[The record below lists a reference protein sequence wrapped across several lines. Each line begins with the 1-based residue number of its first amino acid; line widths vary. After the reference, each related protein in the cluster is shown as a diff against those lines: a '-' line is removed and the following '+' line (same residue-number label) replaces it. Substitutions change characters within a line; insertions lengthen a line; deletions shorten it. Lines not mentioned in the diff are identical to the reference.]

1 MRRIGILFLRI
12 TLSLLLFL
20 TAALFLGVGTESGT
34 RALLTQVLKRTNSQ
48 DFSLEMQEVT
58 GTLLREV
65 HAARALI
72 QQEEE
77 VYAINDFVSEIS
89 LLALFRRELVI
100 EQFAGSYTAPFE
112 SLGHPTIRFSSHG
125 EFDLSQIRHLTID
138 WNVDSTK
145 ELDLLLESLATPSAG
160 DLFLSGKANISG
172 NLDSIAISHEL
183 ISPWEIA
190 SEGTVDLFASAYAFE
205 HSSEQL
211 LLRRGESTPNLL
223 NPRLTTAGDKKN
235 LIIDFAA
242 DLDDLGNRQRSV
254 QTAASAPNLKISASI
269 DLTARNANFAV
280 SAQEPAELI
289 AAFTELTLSSLNI
302 GPLSASGTL
311 SETPLNSIALSI
323 DRLDTTIDA
332 TPLTFASRV
341 DLTADGVTVEE
352 LELATA
358 GNSITARGSARDRLS
373 FDFFVNITDWDEF
386 VPGASGSLVGE
397 GHLDGTTELPTATI
411 NIAGSG
417 LSFESFSIERL
428 TIDADVNTKS
438 VDGTFLLERGVF
450 IEDEQRPVTI
460 NGRVVGSPEAHSF
473 DFTME
478 SGLASSAVSLQGG
491 FRAPFILDADLEW
504 TGRANS
510 AQLGYLPAGV
520 PWMLQTPLVVTLS
533 RNNALLSRSC
543 WRQESATAC
552 IEFSLQDSQTRAQL
566 AVENL
571 PISTLILLAEIP
583 ALDDLIGVYG
593 AAGSVDAS
601 AYYTESDTSSAKL
614 TSSLTA
620 QQVSF
625 HIGESD
631 ERQNYSLEDAK
642 LAAILEKGSWQ
653 LESRALLLKASTSK
667 PAEGSG
673 EANSTPDSSSL
684 IAASGASRRV
694 ANIDAEGLLNADQ
707 SLTGKITLQAL
718 GLEWLEAFTPE
729 LEALSGEF
737 GAELTVSGSLE
748 SPLVYATSTL
758 IDGAVT
764 LPSLG
769 IRVEGIT
776 MDAEMTDSQTL
787 TLKAQGQSGEG
798 SVKIA
803 VSVSNLELLQN
814 ATRAGS
820 PRGEATVRGY
830 NFLIVNNDTLR
841 ATASPNF
848 TLLADD
854 GALHYSGDV
863 AIPELKIVL
872 SELPPNAIDVS
883 ADTVLVAVQVRSDK
897 PVSLLE
903 RATKN
908 GITGEL
914 VLALGDEASIEGFGI
929 DTRLD
934 GRLRLERG
942 QNQSNLAYGEL
953 SLSEGTYTLYG
964 QSLAIRQGRFVFL
977 GALDNPGIDVRAVR
991 ELNEQTVG
999 VQMGGTL
1006 KKMNSTLFSSPNLSE
1021 TDILAM
1027 LATGRPFAS
1036 IGQRDQG
1043 ALLGT
1048 LASLGLERNSSLTNQ
1063 IRNSLGLDE
1072 LAIDTKDTLNN
1083 SVLTVGKYLTPD
1095 LFARYGV
1102 GIFDSSSKV
1111 NLDYTLND
1119 RLKLKAESGA
1129 QQSIDLVYSVEK

>member
-12 TLSLLLFL
+12 SLSLLLIL
-20 TAALFLGVGTESGT
+20 TTALFLGVGTEGGT
-34 RALLTQVLKRTNSQ
+34 RALLTQIFKRTNSQ
-48 DFSLEMQEVT
+48 DFSLEMQGVT

-72 QQEEE
+72 QQGEE
-77 VYAINDFVSEIS
+77 VYAINDFVGEIS
-89 LLALFRRELVI
+89 LLALFRRELII
-100 EQFAGSYTAPFE
+100 EQFAGSYAAPIE

-125 EFDLSQIRHLTID
+125 EFDLSQIRHFTID
-138 WNVDSTK
+138 WSIESTN
-145 ELDLLLESLATPSAG
+145 EIALLLNTLETPSAG
-160 DLFLSGKANISG
+160 EFSLSGKAEVSG

-183 ISPWEIA
+183 FSPWEIA
-190 SEGTVDLFASAYAFE
+190 SEGTVDLFAFAYAFE

-211 LLRRGESTPNLL
+211 LLKRGESTPILL
-223 NPRLTTAGDKKN
+223 NPSLTTAGNEKN

-242 DLDDLGNRQRSV
+242 EFDNLSNRQRAL
-254 QTAASAPNLKISASI
+254 QTSASAPNLEISASV
-269 DLTARNANFAV
+269 DLAARTANFAV
-280 SAQEPAELI
+280 SAQEPAEII
-289 AAFTELTLSSLNI
+289 AAFTEFTLSSLNI

-311 SETPLNSIALSI
+311 SETPLSSIALSI

-341 DLTADGVTVEE
+341 DLSADGVTVEE
-352 LELATA
+352 LKLATA
-358 GNSITARGSARDRLS
+358 GNSITARGSASDRLS
-373 FDFFVNITDWDEF
+373 FDFFVNITNWDEF
-386 VPGASGSLVGE
+386 IPGASGSLVGE

-417 LSFESFSIERL
+417 LNFESFSIERL
-428 TIDADVNTKS
+428 TIDADMNTES
-438 VDGTFLLERGVF
+438 VDGTFVLERGVF
-450 IEDEQRPVTI
+450 TEDEQRPVTI

-478 SGLASSAVSLQGG
+478 SELASSSVSLQGG

-504 TGRANS
+504 NGRANS
-510 AQLGYLPAGV
+510 AQLGYLPTGA
-520 PWMLQTPLVVTLS
+520 PWMMQTPLAVTLS

-552 IEFSLQDSQTRAQL
+552 IEFALQDSQTRAQL

-571 PISTLILLAEIP
+571 PISTLIRLAEIP
-583 ALDDLIGVYG
+583 ALNDLIGVYG
-593 AAGSVDAS
+593 VAGSISAS
-601 AYYTESDTSSAKL
+601 ASYTESDTSAAKL

-625 HIGESD
+625 HIGDSD
-631 ERQNYSLEDAK
+631 ERENYSLEDAN
-642 LAAILEKGSWQ
+642 LVATLEEGSWRLQ
-653 LESRALLLKASTSK
+653 SRALLLKAPASK
-667 PAEGSG
+667 PVEGSG
-673 EANSTPDSSSL
+673 ETNSTPDSPSL
-684 IAASGASRRV
+684 IATRGASTRV
-694 ANIDAEGLLNADQ
+694 ASIEAEGLLNADR
-707 SLTGKITLQAL
+707 SLTGKMTLQAL

-729 LEALSGEF
+729 LQALSGQF

-748 SPLVYATSTL
+748 SPLVSATSTL

-776 MDAEMTDSQTL
+776 MDAEMIDSQTL

-798 SVKIA
+798 SVEIA
-803 VSVSNLELLQN
+803 ASASALDLLQSD
-814 ATRAGS
+814 TRAGT
-820 PRGEATVRGY
+820 PRGEATVRG
-830 NFLIVNNDTLR
+830 NDFLIVDNDTLR

-848 TLLADD
+848 TLLADG

-863 AIPELKIVL
+863 TIPELKITF
-872 SELPPNAIDVS
+872 SELPPNAIDIS
-883 ADTVLVAVQVRSDK
+883 SDTVLVEVREESDK
-897 PVSLLE
+897 PLSLLE
-903 RATKN
+903 RATQK

-991 ELNEQTVG
+991 EINEQTVG

-1006 KKMNSTLFSSPNLSE
+1006 KNMNSTLFSSPNLSE

-1048 LASLGLERNSSLTNQ
+1048 LASLGLERNSGLTNQ
-1063 IRNSLGLDE
+1063 IRSSLGLDE

-1083 SVLTVGKYLTPD
+1083 SVLTVGKYLTPN

-1119 RLKLKAESGA
+1119 RLKLKAESGT
-1129 QQSIDLVYSVEK
+1129 QQSVDLVYSVEK

>member
-1 MRRIGILFLRI
+1 MLFLRI
-12 TLSLLLFL
+12 SLSLLLIL
-20 TAALFLGVGTESGT
+20 TTALFLGVGTEGGT
-34 RALLTQVLKRTNSQ
+34 RALLTQILKRTNSQ
-48 DFSLEMQEVT
+48 DFSLEMQGVT
-58 GTLLREV
+58 GTLLRQV
-65 HAARALI
+65 NADRALI
-72 QQEEE
+72 QQGEA
-77 VYAINDFVSEIS
+77 VYAINDFVGEIS
-89 LLALFRRELVI
+89 LLALFRRELII
-100 EQFAGSYTAPFE
+100 EQFAGSYAAPIE
-112 SLGHPTIRFSSHG
+112 SLGHPIIRFSSYG
-125 EFDLSQIRHLTID
+125 EFDLSQIRHFTID
-138 WNVDSTK
+138 WNIESTN
-145 ELDLLLESLATPSAG
+145 EIALLLRTLATPSAG
-160 DLFLSGKANISG
+160 EFSLSGKARVSG

-183 ISPWEIA
+183 FSPWEIA
-190 SEGTVDLFASAYAFE
+190 SEGTVNLFAFAYAFE

-211 LLRRGESTPNLL
+211 LLRRGESTPILL
-223 NPRLTTAGDKKN
+223 NPSLTTAGDEKN

-242 DLDDLGNRQRSV
+242 ELDDLSNRQRPV
-254 QTAASAPNLKISASI
+254 QTSASAPNLKISASV

-280 SAQEPAELI
+280 SAEEPAELI

-311 SETPLNSIALSI
+311 SETPLSSIALSIALSI
-323 DRLDTTIDA
+323 DRLETTIDA

-341 DLTADGVTVEE
+341 DLSADGVTVEE
-352 LELATA
+352 LKLATA
-358 GNSITARGSARDRLS
+358 GNSITARGSASDRLS
-373 FDFFVNITDWDEF
+373 VDFFVNITDWDEF
-386 VPGASGSLVGE
+386 IPGASGSLVGE

-411 NIAGSG
+411 SIAGSG
-417 LSFESFSIERL
+417 LNFESFSIERL
-428 TIDADVNTKS
+428 TIDADMNTES

-450 IEDEQRPVTI
+450 TEDEQRPVTI

-478 SGLASSAVSLQGG
+478 SGLASSSVSLQGG

-504 TGRANS
+504 SGRADS
-510 AQLGYLPAGV
+510 AQLGYLPAGL
-520 PWMLQTPLVVTLS
+520 PWTLQTPLVLTLS
-533 RNNALLSRSC
+533 RNNALLPRSC
-543 WRQESATAC
+543 WRQGSATAC
-552 IEFSLQDSQTRAQL
+552 IEFALKDSQRRAQL

-571 PISTLILLAEIP
+571 PISTLIRLAEIP

-601 AYYTESDTSSAKL
+601 ASYSESDTSFAVL

-620 QQVSF
+620 QQVNF
-625 HIGESD
+625 QIGESD
-631 ERQNYSLEDAK
+631 ERENYSLEDAN
-642 LAAILEKGSWQ
+642 LVATLEEGSWRLQ
-653 LESRALLLKASTSK
+653 SRALLLKA
-667 PAEGSG
+667 PAPKTVEGSD
-673 EANSTPDSSSL
+673 ETNSTPDSPSL
-684 IAASGASRRV
+684 IATRGASTRV
-694 ANIDAEGLLNADQ
+694 ASIDAAGLLNADR
-707 SLTGKITLQAL
+707 SLTGKMTLQAL

-729 LEALSGEF
+729 LEALSGQLS
-737 GAELTVSGSLE
+737 AELTVSGSLE
-748 SPLVYATSTL
+748 SPLVSATSTL

-776 MDAEMTDSQTL
+776 LDAEMIDSQTL
-787 TLKAQGQSGEG
+787 TLTAQGQSGEG
-798 SVKIA
+798 SVEIA
-803 VSVSNLELLQN
+803 ASASALDLLQS
-814 ATRAGS
+814 ATRAGT
-820 PRGEATVRGY
+820 PRGEATVRGTD
-830 NFLIVNNDTLR
+830 FRIVDNDTLR

-848 TLLADD
+848 TLLTDG

-863 AIPELKIVL
+863 TIPELKITL
-872 SELPPNAIDVS
+872 SELPPNAIDIS
-883 ADTVLVAVQVRSDK
+883 SDTVLVEVREESDK
-897 PVSLLE
+897 PLSLLE
-903 RATKN
+903 RATQK

-991 ELNEQTVG
+991 EINEQTVG

-1006 KKMNSTLFSSPNLSE
+1006 KNMNSTLFSSPNLSE

-1048 LASLGLERNSSLTNQ
+1048 LASLGLERNSGLTNQ
-1063 IRNSLGLDE
+1063 IRSSLGLDE

-1083 SVLTVGKYLTPD
+1083 SVLTVGKYLTPN

-1119 RLKLKAESGA
+1119 RLKLKAESGT
-1129 QQSIDLVYSVEK
+1129 QQSVDLVYSVEK